1 MNSFKKYGIGSS
13 GHFMVMKM
21 ELTEGIFTAYGY
33 FLSDE
38 QTLIALTEQLND
50 FVKPDQRPPQVC
62 FILSSDIIIVIW
74 LFYDVFLGF

>member
-1 MNSFKKYGIGSS
+1 MNGFKEFEVGSS
-13 GHFMVMKM
+13 AHFMVMKM
-21 ELTEGIFTAYGY
+21 ELTEGKFTAYGY

-62 FILSSDIIIVIW
+62 FILSRIEIW
-74 LFYDVFLGF
+74 LFFR